1 MPILHVDMRR
11 RTLLTQVLLANLILI
26 VVATVAA
33 AIATN
38 PDLDFGE
45 DSAAGIV
52 LGLAI
57 AFTVVV
63 NVFMLTRRFE
73 PLERLADEME
83 RADLSLPGANV
94 TASTDRSTP
103 EEVQRLEGAFRRM
116 LDRLDAERR
125 RTSSAALEAQ
135 EQERARV
142 ARDLHDEVNQSLT
155 GLLLRLEAL
164 RGKAPPELAADLSET
179 KALANQAMGELLALA
194 RQLRPTALDDL
205 GLKAALASHV
215 DGVGRQS
222 EILTSFKS
230 EGDFHSLSPDVQIVV
245 YRVGQEAIA
254 NAVRHSGSKAIRVRL
269 HRQGPRVELTVSDDG
284 RGFSFEQASGGLG
297 LAGMRERALLVGGEL
312 RVESRPELGTR
323 VTLTVSSPKPPLEVE
338 TETQP

>member
-1 MPILHVDMRR
+1 MPILQIDMRR
-11 RTLLTQVLLANLILI
+11 RTLLTQVLLANLILV

-38 PDLDFGE
+38 PDFDFGE

-57 AFTVVV
+57 ALTVVV

-94 TASTDRSTP
+94 TASSDRSTP
-103 EEVQRLEGAFRRM
+103 EEVRRLEGAFRRM

-155 GLLLRLEAL
+155 GLLLRLEAV

-222 EILTSFKS
+222 EIGTSFES

-269 HRQGPRVELTVSDDG
+269 RRQGPRVELTVSDDG

-297 LAGMRERALLVGGEL
+297 LAGMRERALLVEGEL
-312 RVESRPELGTR
+312 QIESRPELGTR
-323 VTLTVSSPKPPLEVE
+323 VRLTVTSPESPLGVE
-338 TETQP
+338 TETQQ